1 MRRRAIVGLMA
12 VLAASALVVG
22 MSVSV
27 AGAAGK
33 PKPPPL
39 CAGKTKAAA
48 IKAIKLAYNH
58 FLDGTKYPDP
68 VTDKEPYID
77 HLSGKNKNAELV
89 SQFEASAAQNAAA
102 AATTSVRV
110 DKVKCA
116 GKKAAD
122 VTFTLVISG
131 SPLEGLAPPGT
142 AVLIGKTWKVG
153 ADTLCNTQALG
164 DPSVLEA
171 GPCYDIITAP

>member
-1 MRRRAIVGLMA
+1 
-12 VLAASALVVG
+12 
-22 MSVSV
+22 
-27 AGAAGK
+27 
-33 PKPPPL
+33 
-39 CAGKTKAAA
+39 
-48 IKAIKLAYNH
+48 
-58 FLDGTKYPDP
+58 
-68 VTDKEPYID
+68 
-77 HLSGKNKNAELV
+77 
-89 SQFEASAAQNAAA
+89 
-102 AATTSVRV
+102 
-110 DKVKCA
+110 VKCA